1 MSEKTGAHDQPDM
14 LNTLPKPTPTAGQL
28 TETGDIRVFNEPTL
42 AGLAIAA
49 GGHLASVREDGGRL
63 LFYVSDAPEEFEA
76 QHRSGDLCV
85 PTKEAEFWVKH
96 CVGLIRSQVRLR
108 ERTLEV
114 QAKKNRDELARMP
127 AKSSAK

>member
-1 MSEKTGAHDQPDM
+1 
-14 LNTLPKPTPTAGQL
+14 
-28 TETGDIRVFNEPTL
+28 VFNEPTL

-63 LFYVSDAPEEFEA
+63 LFYISEVPQEFEV

-108 ERTLEV
+108 ERAQQNRVELAT
-114 QAKKNRDELARMP
+114 KKNRDDLAKLP
-127 AKSSAK
+127 SSKQ